1 VTDENQVVITG
12 AVCKAPETR
21 HSPAGVPLTRFTV
34 EHRARRIVN
43 GIARETW
50 FRIVVAAAAEL
61 GRSAAALA
69 AGDRV
74 RIRGFLSRSD
84 WRKDERHV
92 TLHAE
97 SIERLQQQQ
106 QNAV

>member
-1 VTDENQVVITG
+1 MADENQIVITG

-21 HSPAGVPLTRFTV
+21 HSPAGVALTRFTV

-43 GIARETW
+43 GVSRETR

-61 GRSAAALA
+61 GRSAAVLRS
-69 AGDRV
+69 GDRV
-74 RIRGFLSRSD
+74 RIHGYLSRSD
-84 WRKDERHV
+84 IRMDERHI

-97 SIERLQQQQ
+97 SIERLQEPLQQQ
-106 QNAV
+106 

>member
-1 VTDENQVVITG
+1 MADENQVVITG

-34 EHRARRIVN
+34 EHHARRVVN
-43 GIARETW
+43 GVSRETW

-61 GRSAAALA
+61 GRRAAGLRS
-69 AGDRV
+69 GDRV
-74 RIRGFLSRSD
+74 RVHGYLSRSD
-84 WRKDERHV
+84 FRKDERHV

-97 SIERLQQQQ
+97 SIERLHEQQQQ
-106 QNAV
+106 Q